1 MKKSEWNYPHKF
13 FQAML
18 TCMNVFLRTCFYL
31 FLQTNNLN
39 IFSFMTIEKQHIWCA
54 LSPTMLSREIFLEVL
69 DILLLVN
76 FTTSLRSLWLLPSI
90 ALTPFCNPSSDHFFI
105 SCSLPLSKT
114 LKPLFYTLSIS
125 TATFAPCLLPHLP
138 SPDPFSLVPPDSA
151 TLCPLTSQ
159 ARPISSAPWSSDS
172 ARDRTTC

>member
-1 MKKSEWNYPHKF
+1 
-13 FQAML
+13 ML
-18 TCMNVFLRTCFYL
+18 TCMNVFLRTCFYIL
-31 FLQTNNLN
+31 LQTNSQNLN
-39 IFSFMTIEKQHIWCA
+39 IFSFMTIEKQYIWCA

-69 DILLLVN
+69 DIRLLVN
-76 FTTSLRSLWLLPSI
+76 FTTSLRSLGLLPSI

-105 SCSLPLSKT
+105 S
-114 LKPLFYTLSIS
+114 FYTLSIS